1 MFTGIEH
8 LVVILTTVGGGI
20 GSAIIAWYR
29 IRKDVKRAE
38 AEAAAAEAE
47 AEKETPA
54 PPMGGDASPIL
65 VARVD
70 ALDLRVI
77 QLQADLSELKD
88 TVEQLK
94 SNTTVLVKLAAAALA
109 QLPNTFCVDNLEV
122 PEYRNPQAGSDMPAV
137 PPTIDPVIVPTTP
150 PIGPPLKE
158 AQQDPSTPQEN
169 APGAPGLP
177 ATK

>member
-1 MFTGIEH
+1 MPVQESD
-8 LVVILTTVGGGI
+8 LTNLSKNIDSELKTLRDQLGGI
-20 GSAIIAWYR
+20 TTS
-29 IRKDVKRAE
+29 
-38 AEAAAAEAE
+38 
-47 AEKETPA
+47 
-54 PPMGGDASPIL
+54 S
-65 VARVD
+65 
-70 ALDLRVI
+70 
-77 QLQADLSELKD
+77 DLSELKD